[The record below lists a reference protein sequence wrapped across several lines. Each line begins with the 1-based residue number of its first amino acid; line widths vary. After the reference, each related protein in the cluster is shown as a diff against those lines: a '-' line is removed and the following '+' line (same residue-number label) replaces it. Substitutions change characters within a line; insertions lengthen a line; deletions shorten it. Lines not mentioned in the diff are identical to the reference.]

1 MTIKTFLKSLE
12 VLLHE
17 YKIFIRYGPSLIG
30 YIALLPQIDS
40 KGPNVVKLR
49 HSQFGAHID
58 HEVQ

>member
-1 MTIKTFLKSLE
+1 MKRVLKSLE
-12 VLLHE
+12 LLLHE

-30 YIALLPQIDS
+30 YMALHTQTDS
-40 KGPNVVKLR
+40 EGPNVVKLR